1 MNAYRPGLE
10 QVRGKSPASA
20 AGEGGTKPMKRIVVI
35 VGALTL
41 CAGGVMAQQDQV
53 KDTQAM
59 MKGNGKNAGAL
70 SAMVKGE
77 KPYDQAT
84 VDAALAQFDDTAKK
98 LPTLFPV
105 SIKGKSFE
113 GDYSPSAKIWED
125 SAGFK
130 EHIASFAK
138 VVGDAKGKI
147 KDVDTLKAELGMI
160 GKQCGG
166 CHETFRVKKS

>member
-1 MNAYRPGLE
+1 
-10 QVRGKSPASA
+10 
-20 AGEGGTKPMKRIVVI
+20 MKRVVVA
-35 VGALTL
+35 VGVLMLGAT
-41 CAGGVMAQQDQV
+41 AVIAQDQL
-53 KDTQAM
+53 KDTQTM

-98 LPTLFPV
+98 LPKLFPA
-105 SIKGKSFE
+105 SLKGKAFD
-113 GDYSPSAKIWED
+113 GDYQTSDKIWD
-125 SAGFK
+125 DKAGFD

-138 VVGDAKGKI
+138 SVSDAKGKI
-147 KDVDTLKAELGMI
+147 KDLDTLKAQLGLI

-166 CHETFRVKKS
+166 CHETYRIKKT

>member
-1 MNAYRPGLE
+1 
-10 QVRGKSPASA
+10 
-20 AGEGGTKPMKRIVVI
+20 MKRSILVAGTLLLSL
-35 VGALTL
+35 GA
-41 CAGGVMAQQDQV
+41 VMAEPDQV

-70 SAMVKGE
+70 SAMIKGE

-105 SIKGKSFE
+105 SIKGKPFE
-113 GDYSPSAKIWED
+113 GDYSPSSKIWED

-130 EHIASFAK
+130 EHIANFGKAVSN
-138 VVGDAKGKI
+138 AKGKI
-147 KDVDTLKAELGMI
+147 KDVDSLKAELGVI